1 MTSLTV
7 TLPDDTYRRLDEI
20 AQGRG
25 QSIDALFDAMA
36 SQMVTEAEAEAE
48 ALFRVRAQR
57 GQGQNARGLA
67 LLAKAMGNDLSR

>member
-7 TLPDDTYRRLDEI
+7 TLPDDTYRRLNEI

-36 SQMVTEAEAEAE
+36 NHLVAEADAE
-48 ALFRVRAQR
+48 ARFRTRAER
-57 GQGQNARGLA
+57 GQGQSARGLELLNKA
-67 LLAKAMGNDLSR
+67 LGDAASD

>member
-36 SQMVTEAEAEAE
+36 SQMVAEA
-48 ALFRVRAQR
+48 
-57 GQGQNARGLA
+57 
-67 LLAKAMGNDLSR
+67 